1 MYFRLIISF
10 LFVVF
15 IAPSKS
21 AAINLDSLLQV
32 SISEKDPK
40 IKCDKYLFY
49 VNKLSREDRDS
60 AVTLLL
66 ILEKES
72 QKSGFVFA
80 EARARSQRAYYL
92 FFNARYEEGLKLMHQ
107 SLAQQKRIHDTLGM
121 ASTLNKIGLANMHFK
136 RFQDAKNYMDI
147 SLRYFYLYN
156 DSSKIDLALN
166 NLGVLYNNQGK
177 YPESIVYFKRAL
189 DIRKAQQNYYWMA
202 YAYYNISE
210 SFMLN
215 NQVDSSGYY
224 LLLSYDLFR
233 HKTETG
239 AVPPMIYL
247 GLGHYYYELGQ
258 YLKAKNYTE
267 LGIKAAD
274 KIDQTPL
281 QMEGKKLLSDLHL
294 KLNRFKEAY
303 LFQSD
308 FIELKNRIDSSNN
321 IEKVTEIEEKYKNAE
336 KETEITKL
344 AAQKLEAENSLKS
357 FQLII
362 VSVAALFIVLI
373 AAFIIIWQR
382 RNQLDKIKQADLN
395 AKIAEAKM
403 FALRAQMNPH
413 FIFNCINTAQN
424 FVMNNQKEQAYE
436 YMSDFAKLLRLV
448 MENSAKTFIPL
459 EDEMNQLKLYLE
471 LERIRFN
478 HKFLYEI
485 NIDSE
490 LENGVFEI
498 PGMIIQPIIENAI
511 GHGLINRND
520 DLGKLQVD
528 IKKDEECILCTISD
542 NGIGRKRAAE
552 IKAIKNIK
560 YQSAAIPNINE
571 RLAMLKKDTD
581 LNISLAIEDILLDGQ
596 IAGTKVSIRIPFQ

>member
-1 MYFRLIISF
+1 M
-10 LFVVF
+10 FVVF
-15 IAPSKS
+15 FLPLKSIAV
-21 AAINLDSLLQV
+21 NLDSLLQV

-49 VNKLSREDRDS
+49 INKLSRENRDS
-60 AVTLLL
+60 AVHLLL
-66 ILEKES
+66 NLEEES
-72 QKSGFVFA
+72 TKNGFVFA

-92 FFNARYEEGLKLMHQ
+92 FFNARYEEGLKLLHQ
-107 SLAQQKRIHDTLGM
+107 SLAQQKRIQDTLGM

-136 RFQDAKNYMDI
+136 RFSDAKNYMDL
-147 SLRYFYLYN
+147 SLRYFYMYN

-177 YPESIVYFKRAL
+177 YPESIVYFKKAL

-202 YAYYNISE
+202 YAYYNIAE

-224 LLLSYDLFR
+224 LLLSYDMFQ

-239 AVPPMIYL
+239 VVPPMIYL
-247 GLGHYYYELGQ
+247 GLGHYYYDLGQ
-258 YLKAKNYTE
+258 YSKAINYTE
-267 LGIKAAD
+267 LGIQAAD

-281 QMEGKKLLSDLHL
+281 QMEGKKLLSDLHF
-294 KLNRFKEAY
+294 KRNQFKEAY
-303 LFQSD
+303 LFQSE
-308 FIELKNRIDSSNN
+308 FIDLKNRIDSSNN
-321 IEKVTEIEEKYKNAE
+321 IEKVTEVEEKYKNAE
-336 KETEITKL
+336 KETEIAKL
-344 AAQKLEAENSLKS
+344 ASQKLEAENSLKS

-362 VSVAALFIVLI
+362 VTVAAIFLVLI
-373 AAFIIIWQR
+373 AVFIIIWQR
-382 RNQLDKIKQADLN
+382 RNQLDRINQADLN
-395 AKIAEAKM
+395 TKIAEAKM

-424 FVMNNQKEQAYE
+424 FVMNNQREQAYE

-459 EDEMNQLKLYLE
+459 DDELKQLKLYLE
-471 LERIRFN
+471 LEKIRFN
-478 HKFLYEI
+478 HKFLYEVKLDD
-485 NIDSE
+485 NLKS
-490 LENGVFEI
+490 GVFEI
-498 PGMIIQPIIENAI
+498 PGMIIQPIVENAI

-520 DLGKLQVD
+520 DAGELLIEVQK
-528 IKKDEECILCTISD
+528 EEDCIVCIISD

-552 IKAIKNIK
+552 IKAIKEIK

-571 RLAMLKKDTD
+571 RLAMLKKETD
-581 LNISLAIEDILLDGQ
+581 LNISLDIDDIVANGQ
-596 IAGTKVSIRIPFQ
+596 VAGTKVTIRIPYQ

>member
-1 MYFRLIISF
+1 MYFRLLIYFLFLVFIISNRS
-10 LFVVF
+10 VAV
-15 IAPSKS
+15 
-21 AAINLDSLLQV
+21 NLDSLLQV
-32 SISEKDPK
+32 SLTEKDPK

-49 VNKLSREDRDS
+49 VNKLSRENRDS
-60 AVTLLL
+60 AVRLLL
-66 ILEKES
+66 KLEEES

-107 SLAQQKRIHDTLGM
+107 SLAQQKSIHDTLGM

-136 RFQDAKNYMDI
+136 RFEDAKNYMDI
-147 SLRYFYLYN
+147 SLKYFYMYN
-156 DSSKIDLALN
+156 DSAKIDLALN
-166 NLGVLYNNQGK
+166 NLGVLFNNQGK
-177 YPESIVYFKRAL
+177 YPESIVYFKKAL
-189 DIRKAQQNYYWMA
+189 DIRKAQNNYYWMA
-202 YAYYNISE
+202 YAYYNIAE

-224 LLLSYDLFR
+224 LLLSYDIFQ

-247 GLGHYYYELGQ
+247 GLGHYFYELGQ

-267 LGIKAAD
+267 LGIEAAD

-281 QMEGKKLLSDLHL
+281 QMEGKKLLSDLYF
-294 KLNRFKEAY
+294 KLNQFKEAY
-303 LFQSD
+303 LFQAE
-308 FIELKNRIDSSNN
+308 FIDLKNRIDSSNN
-321 IEKVTEIEEKYKNAE
+321 IEKVTEVEEKYKNAE
-336 KETEITKL
+336 KETEIAKL
-344 AAQKLEAENSLKS
+344 ASQKLEADNSIKS

-362 VSVAALFIVLI
+362 VSVAALLIVLI
-373 AAFIIIWQR
+373 ASFIIIWQR
-382 RNQLDKIKQADLN
+382 RNQKDKIKQADLN

-448 MENSAKTFIPL
+448 LENSSKTFIPI

-471 LERIRFN
+471 LEKIRFN

-485 NIDSE
+485 IIDSE

-498 PGMIIQPIIENAI
+498 PGMIIQPIVENAI

-520 DLGKLQVD
+520 HLGLLRIDVS
-528 IKKDEECILCTISD
+528 KDENCIVCIVED

-552 IKAIKNIK
+552 IKAAKNVH

-571 RLAMLKKDTD
+571 RLAMLKKETD
-581 LNISLAIEDILLDGQ
+581 LDISLSMEDIMVDGQ
-596 IAGTKVSIRIPFQ
+596 IGGTQVVIRIPFQ